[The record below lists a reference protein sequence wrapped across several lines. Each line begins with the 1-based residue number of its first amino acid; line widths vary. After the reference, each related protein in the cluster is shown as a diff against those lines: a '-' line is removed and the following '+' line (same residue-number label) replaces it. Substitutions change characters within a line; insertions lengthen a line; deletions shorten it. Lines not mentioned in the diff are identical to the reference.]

1 MFLSNETTRKACLG
15 LLTATALGWATTGA
29 LAQEALVTPELIG
42 RADAPITLT
51 IQPRFAYSH
60 QSNDKNRR
68 AVLTEAFEA
77 WIRRHPDVKIEVQ
90 VQQGDD
96 AVIVA
101 KRLQDAA
108 AGRAADAIMV
118 EDLDYGKFYDLT
130 ASIDPFLT
138 ETEKSDFLPGV
149 LEGMKHPTTGEVKYL
164 QITSYTTG
172 LWYRRDLM
180 KTPPKTLGELAEM
193 AQKLKDEHGFR
204 YGMFLLGGPGVM
216 NYILMPQMAGIGASI
231 MNQDEQATPVF
242 DEPSNREAMIRV
254 LSWHK
259 DMVDRGLMPSDVVSF
274 ASTGDVVSRVE
285 AGEMPF
291 AFGGTFMGGG
301 IRGTSQGDK
310 WAFAPMPTLDGGA
323 PVPFQGGWSWGLF
336 TKDKQKQALLTDLLM
351 ETYTGPWAMAR
362 WGEAGGY
369 TPTRI
374 SALKNY
380 QAFAVEGLDKSFAD
394 ALATAQ
400 PFPKG
405 KLRDVVDNAVNNAY
419 QQVIL
424 GAGTPEEAVDEAW
437 ATVDAER

>member
-118 EDLDYGKFYDLT
+118 EDLDYRKFYDLT

-164 QITSYTTG
+164 QIWTFMHRSAGGAMHFFVPRSKRPMPIWSHKGGRMRSAICIRRSGFIRSGNTG
-172 LWYRRDLM
+172 GIPSSVTQVCGSTISSSAPRSPGD
-180 KTPPKTLGELAEM
+180 
-193 AQKLKDEHGFR
+193 
-204 YGMFLLGGPGVM
+204 YGLR
-216 NYILMPQMAGIGASI
+216 ACA
-231 MNQDEQATPVF
+231 DA
-242 DEPSNREAMIRV
+242 REAGSIR
-254 LSWHK
+254 
-259 DMVDRGLMPSDVVSF
+259 
-274 ASTGDVVSRVE
+274 
-285 AGEMPF
+285 
-291 AFGGTFMGGG
+291 
-301 IRGTSQGDK
+301 
-310 WAFAPMPTLDGGA
+310 
-323 PVPFQGGWSWGLF
+323 
-336 TKDKQKQALLTDLLM
+336 
-351 ETYTGPWAMAR
+351 
-362 WGEAGGY
+362 
-369 TPTRI
+369 
-374 SALKNY
+374 
-380 QAFAVEGLDKSFAD
+380 
-394 ALATAQ
+394 ATM
-400 PFPKG
+400 
-405 KLRDVVDNAVNNAY
+405 LRS
-419 QQVIL
+419 
-424 GAGTPEEAVDEAW
+424 
-437 ATVDAER
+437 